1 MGRARSPHSCPQK
14 RLVRRNES
22 QAGYRIS
29 LLKAEIIFFQLR
41 ADVNVETI
49 LGSYAGKF
57 PVFKKAFK
65 LLLSFGTISG

>member
-14 RLVRRNES
+14 PLVRRNES

-29 LLKAEIIFFQLR
+29 LFEAKIIFQLR
-41 ADVNVETI
+41 ADVNMETI
-49 LGSYAGKF
+49 PGSYAGKF

-65 LLLSFGTISG
+65 LLLLFGTISG